1 LERRETQACVAN
13 REEMLKKG
21 RTPPVEGDAPS
32 ILAAL
37 PRLMPIACLSAP
49 ALAGLALSA
58 CGTTAGGATSAA
70 LKAPHATTRST
81 RSPGHAGGAGA
92 HACRPVDAPDARGQR
107 RLSQP
112 NLKLDPARRYV
123 VTLATNCGSIEIQLD
138 VASSPRTTAS
148 FTYLVQNGFY
158 NQLTFHRVA
167 KGFVIQGGDPEGDGS
182 GGPGY
187 TVVEPPPGN
196 VRYTLGTVAMAKT
209 ETDPAGASGSQF
221 FIVTAP
227 DAGLP
232 PQYALLGRVVE
243 GLDTVRAISRL
254 PTDPPQDGTPSTP
267 VVIRSATLAVS

>member
-1 LERRETQACVAN
+1 VGCD
-13 REEMLKKG
+13 G
-21 RTPPVEGDAPS
+21 RS

-37 PRLMPIACLSAP
+37 PRLMPIACLSAQ

-58 CGTTAGGATSAA
+58 CGTSGGGAASAA
-70 LKAPHATTRST
+70 SKVPHARTVSTRST
-81 RSPGHAGGAGA
+81 PSPGRDGGAGA
-92 HACRPVDAPDARGQR
+92 HVCKRVDAPGARGQK

-112 NLKLDPARRYV
+112 NLRLDPARRYV

-148 FTYLVQNGFY
+148 FGYLVQNGFY
-158 NQLTFHRVA
+158 DRLTFHRVA
-167 KGFVIQGGDPEGDGS
+167 KGFVIQGGDPDGDGS

-232 PQYALLGRVVE
+232 PQYAILGRVVK

-254 PTDPPQDGTPSTP
+254 PTDPPQDGTPRTP
-267 VVIRSATLAVS
+267 VVIRSATLAVGQRR